1 MKIVFILP
9 VAGGGGGAHSVI
21 QEANEMISMG
31 IDVHIAVNRSNVM
44 SMKVN
49 YADMPLVVGRF
60 IEFTSDADL
69 ASRISDGSI
78 VVATI
83 FTSVKMLK
91 AIKKIKPDIVPAYYV
106 QDYEPLFSE
115 KGSPL
120 WQEAY
125 DSYTAI
131 QGVNIFT
138 KTKWQQNIV
147 YKNHGVKVSKVEPSI
162 DHSVYFPNLNYNK
175 LRLSAMVRPK
185 SARRAPYRTMRIL
198 RAVKK
203 ALPFISVDIF
213 GCNDDELENS
223 NVVRDFEFINH
234 GVLKR
239 VQVAFLLRGSGM
251 FLDASD
257 FQAFGRTSL
266 EAMACGCVP
275 VLPSVGGGYE
285 YAEHGINSF
294 IHDMHDENEVV
305 KSIVNFFQMPGLDK
319 KIIINSAI
327 DKSQEFSVRKAALS
341 ELRFFEKISGS

>member
-1 MKIVFILP
+1 MKVVFILP
-9 VAGGGGGAHSVI
+9 VAGGGGGAHSVV
-21 QEANEMISMG
+21 QEVNEMISMG
-31 IDVHIAVNRSNVM
+31 IDVHIAINSANIM

-49 YADMPLVVGRF
+49 YADMPLVIGRF
-60 IEFTSDADL
+60 IEFTSEQDL
-69 ASRISDGSI
+69 ASKIETGSI

-91 AIKKIKPDIVPAYYV
+91 TIIKIKSDIIPAYYV

-115 KGSPL
+115 MNSPL
-120 WQEAY
+120 WKEAY

-131 QGVNIFT
+131 PNMNIFT

-175 LRLSAMVRPK
+175 LRISAMVRPK

-198 RAVKK
+198 RAVKNS
-203 ALPFISVDIF
+203 LPNISIDIF
-213 GCNDDELENS
+213 GCSDADLENS
-223 NVVRDFEFINH
+223 NVARDFEFTNH

-239 VQVAFLLRGSGM
+239 IQVASLLRNSGL

-275 VLPSVGGGYE
+275 IVPSVGGGYE
-285 YAEHGINSF
+285 YAEHNVNSF
-294 IHDMHDENEVV
+294 IHEMHCEDDVV
-305 KSIVNFFQMPGLDK
+305 KSIVNFFQMDKLDRK
-319 KIIINSAI
+319 KIIDTAI
-327 DKSQEFSVRKAALS
+327 DKAQEFSVRKAALS
-341 ELRFFEKISGS
+341 EIRFFSNLKK

>member
-1 MKIVFILP
+1 MKVVFILP

-31 IDVHIAVNRSNVM
+31 VDVHVAINSANAM
-44 SMKVN
+44 SMRVN

-60 IEFTSDADL
+60 IEFTSEKDL
-69 ASRISDGSI
+69 ASKIKSGSI

-83 FTSVKMLK
+83 FTSVKILK
-91 AIKKIKPDIVPAYYV
+91 TLMKLNGDIIPAYYV

-115 KGSPL
+115 LNSPL
-120 WQEAY
+120 WKEAY

-131 QGVNIFT
+131 PNLNIFT

-175 LRLSAMVRPK
+175 LRLTAMVRPK

-203 ALPFISVDIF
+203 ALPHISIDIF
-213 GCNDDELENS
+213 GCGDDDLEVS
-223 NVVRDFEFINH
+223 DVVRDFEFTNH

-239 VQVAFLLRGSGM
+239 IQVASLLRESGM

-275 VLPSVGGGYE
+275 IVPSVGGGYE
-285 YAEHGINSF
+285 YAEHNVNSF
-294 IHDMHDENEVV
+294 IQDMHCEDEVV
-305 KSIVNFFQMPGLDK
+305 NSIINFFQMSQMNK
-319 KIIINSAI
+319 QKIVDSAI

-341 ELRFFEKISGS
+341 EIRFFSSL

>member
-1 MKIVFILP
+1 MKVVFILP
-9 VAGGGGGAHSVI
+9 VGGGGGGAHSVI

-31 IDVHIAVNRSNVM
+31 IDVHVAINSGNMM

-49 YADMPLVVGRF
+49 YADMPMVVGCF
-60 IEFTSDADL
+60 IEFKTESDL
-69 ASRISDGSI
+69 AANIAEGSI

-83 FTSVKMLK
+83 FTSVKILK
-91 AIKKIKPDIVPAYYV
+91 AIKKLKPSVIPAYYV

-115 KGSPL
+115 KGTPL

-131 QGVNIFT
+131 PGLNIFT
-138 KTKWQQNIV
+138 KTQWQQNIV
-147 YKNHGVKVSKVEPSI
+147 YKNHGVKVAKVEPSI
-162 DHSVYFPNLNYNK
+162 DHSVYFPNLDYNK

-185 SARRAPYRTMRIL
+185 SPRRAPYRTMRIL

-203 ALPFISVDIF
+203 TLPQLSVDIF
-213 GCNDDELENS
+213 GCTNDELESS
-223 NVVRDFEFINH
+223 NVVCDFEFTNH

-239 VQVAFLLRGSGM
+239 VQVASLLRDSGM

-275 VLPSVGGGYE
+275 VIPAVGGGYE
-285 YAEHGINSF
+285 YAEHGINTF
-294 IHDMHDENEVV
+294 VHNMHNEDEVAAN
-305 KSIVNFFQMPGLDK
+305 IIQFFEMP
-319 KIIINSAI
+319 KIARRKMINAAI

-341 ELRFFEKISGS
+341 ELRLFESFIE

>member
-1 MKIVFILP
+1 MKVVFILP

-21 QEANEMISMG
+21 QEANEMVSMG
-31 IDVHIAVNRSNVM
+31 IDVYVAINSNNVM

-49 YADMPLVVGRF
+49 YADMPLIVGRF
-60 IEFTSDADL
+60 LEFTSEVDL
-69 ASRISDGSI
+69 ANKISDGAI
-78 VVATI
+78 VIATI
-83 FTSVKMLK
+83 FTSVKILK
-91 AIKKIKPDIVPAYYV
+91 MVKKIKPSIIPAYYV

-131 QGVNIFT
+131 PGLNIFT

-162 DHSVYFPNLNYNK
+162 DHSVYTPKMDYNK

-203 ALPFISVDIF
+203 ALPHLPIDIF
-213 GCNDDELENS
+213 GCNNEDLENS
-223 NVVRDFEFINH
+223 NVVCDFEFTNH

-239 VQVAFLLRGSGM
+239 IQVANLLRESGM

-275 VLPSVGGGYE
+275 VIPSVGGGYE
-285 YAEHGINSF
+285 YAEHRINSF
-294 IHDMHDENEVV
+294 IHDMHNESEVIN
-305 KSIVNFFQMPGLDK
+305 SIIQFFQTPKLDRQL
-319 KIIINSAI
+319 IIDAAI

-341 ELRFFEKISGS
+341 EIRFFNSIRK

>member
-31 IDVHIAVNRSNVM
+31 INVHIAVNSNNLM

-49 YADMPLVVGRF
+49 YADMPLVLGRF
-60 IEFTSDADL
+60 IEFSSDEDL
-69 ASRISDGSI
+69 ASKIESGSI

-83 FTSVKMLK
+83 FTSVKILK
-91 AIKKIKPDIVPAYYV
+91 AILKINDNIIPAYYV

-115 KGSPL
+115 KDSPL
-120 WQEAY
+120 WKEAY
-125 DSYTAI
+125 DSYTSI
-131 QGVNIFT
+131 PNLNIFT

-147 YKNHGVKVSKVEPSI
+147 FKNHGVKVSKVEPSI

-198 RAVKK
+198 RAIKK
-203 ALPFISVDIF
+203 AIPYLSIDIF
-213 GCNDDELENS
+213 GCSDNDLIDS
-223 NVVRDFEFINH
+223 NVVRDFEFTNH

-239 VQVAFLLRGSGM
+239 VQVASLLRNSGM

-275 VLPSVGGGYE
+275 AIPSVGGGYE
-285 YAEHGINSF
+285 YAEDEVNSYVC
-294 IHDMHDENEVV
+294 DMQNEAEVV
-305 KSIVNFFQMPGLDK
+305 NSIIKFFHMSELDRK
-319 KIIINSAI
+319 RIVDAAI

-341 ELRFFEKISGS
+341 EIRFFSSLQ